1 VIGGDSG
8 IDFESVLSWQPQTK
22 VYATPFFDDSRL
34 TIYELFEPMNK
45 VGFISLGCPKNLV
58 DSEVMMGQ
66 LKANGYELTADA
78 SEADTVVVNTCGF
91 IDSAKK
97 ESIEAILEAAQLKTN
112 GKAKRLVVAGCLVER
127 YRDELKASMP
137 EVDAFIGTSQIND
150 ILAVCDPQTNTR
162 SLPIITVGNQSA
174 TYLYDESTPRV
185 LATPSHYA
193 FIKIAE
199 GCDRPCAFCFI
210 PQMRGHFRSRRFGSI
225 VAEAHQLAEEGV
237 KELILVA
244 QDSSRYGED
253 LGKQDAL
260 AHLLRELSHTEG
272 IEWVRVMYTYPTHI
286 SDAFLDVLAEEAKAV
301 KYLDM
306 PLQHA
311 SQNVLKLMKRG
322 GNRASLEKLIKRVRE
337 RVPGI
342 AVRTTFIAGFPGE
355 TDGDFEELLAF
366 VKNVEFDRV
375 GVFTYSDEEGTPAFE
390 LPNKVDPKIAKQR
403 RIRLMKAQSRISR
416 KRNKAKVGEVLR
428 VIFEGESNESDL
440 LWQGRIETQAP
451 DIDGCVLINDVPE
464 GFIPLPGEMVNV
476 LITEAQE
483 YDLVGKIVSCQ

>member
-1 VIGGDSG
+1 M
-8 IDFESVLSWQPQTK
+8 K
-22 VYATPFFDDSRL
+22 
-34 TIYELFEPMNK
+34 K

-66 LKANGYELTADA
+66 LKHSGYEITANA
-78 SEADTVVVNTCGF
+78 EEADTVVVNTCGF

-97 ESIEAILEAAQLKTN
+97 ESIEAILEAARLKAE
-112 GKAKRLVVAGCLVER
+112 GKATRLVVAGCLVER
-127 YRDELKASMP
+127 YRDELKAELP
-137 EVDAFIGTSQIND
+137 EVDAFIGTSQITD
-150 ILAVCDPQTNTR
+150 ILKVCDPATSPR
-162 SLPIITVGNQSA
+162 SLPVVTLGNQSA
-174 TYLYDESTPRV
+174 TYLYDESTPRI

-260 AHLLRELSHTEG
+260 AHLLRELSHTDG

-286 SDAFLDVLAEEAKAV
+286 SDGFLDVLAEEPKAV

-311 SQNVLKLMKRG
+311 SQSVLKRMKRG
-322 GNRASLEKLIKRVRE
+322 GNRESLERLIERVRK

-342 AVRTTFIAGFPGE
+342 AVRTTFITGFPGE
-355 TDGDFEELLAF
+355 TDADFEELMKF

-375 GVFTYSDEEGTPAFE
+375 GVFTYSDEEGTGAFD
-390 LPNKVDPKIAKQR
+390 LSDKVDPKIARQR
-403 RIRLMKAQSRISR
+403 RTRLMKEQAKISR
-416 KRNKAKVGEVLR
+416 RKNKARVGATVRVL
-428 VIFEGESNESDL
+428 FEGESKESEL
-440 LWQGRIETQAP
+440 LWQGRMETQAP
-451 DIDGCVLINDVPE
+451 DIDGCVLINDVPDGVAPE
-464 GFIPLPGEMVNV
+464 PGDIVSV
-476 LITEAQE
+476 LVTEAQE
-483 YDLVGKIVSCQ
+483 HDLVGSILGVR

>member
-1 VIGGDSG
+1 M
-8 IDFESVLSWQPQTK
+8 K
-22 VYATPFFDDSRL
+22 
-34 TIYELFEPMNK
+34 K

-91 IDSAKK
+91 IDSAKR
-97 ESIEAILEAAQLKTN
+97 ESIEAILEAARLKTE
-112 GKAKRLVVAGCLVER
+112 GLATRLVVAGCLVER
-127 YRDELKASMP
+127 YRDELKAEMP

-150 ILAVCDPQTNTR
+150 ILAVCDPGTDTR
-162 SLPIITVGNQSA
+162 SLPVVSLGNQTA

-225 VAEAHQLAEEGV
+225 IAEAQQLAEEGV

-286 SDAFLDVLAEEAKAV
+286 SDAFLDVLAEEPKAV
-301 KYLDM
+301 SYLDM

-322 GNRASLEKLIKRVRE
+322 GNRQSLERLIQRVRA

-342 AVRTTFIAGFPGE
+342 AVRTTFITGFPGE
-355 TDGDFEELLAF
+355 TEDDFEELLAF

-375 GVFTYSDEEGTPAFE
+375 GVFTYSDEEGTPAYD
-390 LPNKVDPKIAKQR
+390 LPDKVDPKIAKQR
-403 RIRLMKAQSRISR
+403 RARLMKEQSRISR
-416 KRNKAKVGEVLR
+416 KRNKAKIGDTVRVL
-428 VIFEGESNESDL
+428 FEGESSESEL
-440 LWQGRIETQAP
+440 LWQGRMETQAP
-451 DIDGCVLINDVPE
+451 DIDGCVLINDAPE
-464 GFIPLPGEMVNV
+464 GFVPSSGDFVNV
-476 LITEAQE
+476 LITEAQQ
-483 YDLVGKIVSCQ
+483 YDLVGRIVK

>member
-1 VIGGDSG
+1 
-8 IDFESVLSWQPQTK
+8 
-22 VYATPFFDDSRL
+22 
-34 TIYELFEPMNK
+34 MNK
-45 VGFISLGCPKNLV
+45 VGFISLACPKNLV

-66 LKANGYELTADA
+66 LQQNGYQITANAED
-78 SEADTVVVNTCGF
+78 ADTVVVNTCGF

-97 ESIEAILEAAQLKTN
+97 ESIEAILEAARLKTD
-112 GKAKRLVVAGCLVER
+112 GKATRLIVAGCLVER
-127 YRDELKASMP
+127 YRDELKAEIP

-150 ILAVCDPQTNTR
+150 ILTACDPQTNTR
-162 SLPIITVGNQSA
+162 SLPIIPLGNQSA

-193 FIKIAE
+193 YIKVAE

-244 QDSSRYGED
+244 QDPSRYGED
-253 LGKQDAL
+253 LDKQDAL
-260 AHLLRELSHTEG
+260 AHLLRELSRTDG

-286 SDAFLDVLAEEAKAV
+286 SDAFLDVLAEEPKAV

-322 GNRASLEKLIKRVRE
+322 GNRASLERLINRVRK

-342 AVRTTFIAGFPGE
+342 GVRTTFITGFPGE
-355 TDGDFEELLAF
+355 TAEDFQELLAF

-375 GVFTYSDEEGTPAFE
+375 GVFTYSDEEGTPAFN
-390 LPNKVDPKIAKQR
+390 LPNKVNPKIAKR
-403 RIRLMKAQSRISR
+403 RRDQLMNEQARISR
-416 KRNKAKVGEVLR
+416 RENRARVGKTVRVL
-428 VIFEGESNESDL
+428 FEGESNESEL
-440 LWQGRIETQAP
+440 LWQGRMETQAP
-451 DIDGCVLINDVPE
+451 DIDGCVLINDTPAN
-464 GFIPLPGEMVNV
+464 FIPPLGQLASV
-476 LITEAQE
+476 LITKAQA
-483 YDLVGKIVSCQ
+483 YDLVGRIV

>member
-1 VIGGDSG
+1 
-8 IDFESVLSWQPQTK
+8 
-22 VYATPFFDDSRL
+22 
-34 TIYELFEPMNK
+34 MNK

-58 DSEVMMGQ
+58 DSEVMMGRLQ
-66 LKANGYELTADA
+66 ASGYEITADA
-78 SEADTVVVNTCGF
+78 GEADTVVVNTCGF
-91 IDSAKK
+91 IESAKR
-97 ESIEAILEAAQLKTN
+97 ESIEAILEAAKLKTE
-112 GKAKRLVVAGCLVER
+112 GGATRLIVAGCLVER
-127 YRDELKASMP
+127 YRDELKAEMP
-137 EVDAFIGTSQIND
+137 EVDAFIGTNQIND

-162 SLPIITVGNQSA
+162 SLPVLPLGNQSA

-185 LATPSHYA
+185 LATPQHYA

-253 LGKQDAL
+253 LEKQDAL

-286 SDAFLDVLAEEAKAV
+286 SDAFLDVLAEEPKAV
-301 KYLDM
+301 KYLDI

-311 SQNVLKLMKRG
+311 SQNVLRLMKRG
-322 GNRASLEKLIKRVRE
+322 GNRESLERLIQRVRA
-337 RVPGI
+337 RVPDIG
-342 AVRTTFIAGFPGE
+342 VRTTFITGFPGE
-355 TDGDFEELLAF
+355 TAEDFGELLQF

-403 RIRLMKAQSRISR
+403 RDRLMKEQSRISLR
-416 KRNKAKVGEVLR
+416 RHKAMVGQR
-428 VIFEGESNESDL
+428 VRVMFEGEANESEL
-440 LWQGRIETQAP
+440 LWQGRLETQAP
-451 DIDGCVLINDVPE
+451 DIDGCVLINDAPE
-464 GFIPLPGEMVNV
+464 GFVPISGELVNV
-476 LITEAQE
+476 LITEAQQ
-483 YDLVGKIVSCQ
+483 YDLVGRIV

>member
-1 VIGGDSG
+1 MM
-8 IDFESVLSWQPQTK
+8 K
-22 VYATPFFDDSRL
+22 
-34 TIYELFEPMNK
+34 K

-58 DSEVMMGQ
+58 DSEVMMGH
-66 LKANGYELTADA
+66 LKQSGYQITANAE
-78 SEADTVVVNTCGF
+78 EAETIVVNTCGF
-91 IDSAKK
+91 IDSAKQ
-97 ESIEAILEAAQLKTN
+97 ESIEAILEATQLKTT
-112 GKAKRLVVAGCLVER
+112 GKAKRVVVAGCLVER
-127 YRDELKASMP
+127 YRDELKAELP
-137 EVDAFIGTSQIND
+137 EVDAFIGTNQIND
-150 ILAVCDPQTNTR
+150 ILGVCDPKTNLRT
-162 SLPIITVGNQSA
+162 LPVIPLGHQSA
-174 TYLYDESTPRV
+174 TYLYDESTPRI

-225 VAEAHQLAEEGV
+225 VAEAQQLAEEGV

-260 AHLLRELSHTEG
+260 AQLLRELSHTDG

-286 SDAFLDVLAEEAKAV
+286 SDAFLDVLAEEPKAV

-322 GNRASLEKLIKRVRE
+322 GNRLSLERLIRRVRD

-342 AVRTTFIAGFPGE
+342 AVRTTFITGFPGE
-355 TDGDFEELLAF
+355 TDEDFEELLQF

-375 GVFTYSDEEGTPAFE
+375 GVFTYSDEEGTPAYD

-403 RIRLMKAQSRISR
+403 RARLMKEQSRISR
-416 KRNKAKVGEVLR
+416 KRNKAKIGQRVR

-440 LWQGRIETQAP
+440 LWQGRMETQAP
-451 DIDGCVLINDVPE
+451 DIDGCVLINDAPE
-464 GFIPLPGEMVNV
+464 GFVPSPGKLVDV
-476 LITEAQE
+476 LITAAQQ
-483 YDLVGKIVSCQ
+483 YDLVGRIVN

>member
-1 VIGGDSG
+1 
-8 IDFESVLSWQPQTK
+8 
-22 VYATPFFDDSRL
+22 
-34 TIYELFEPMNK
+34 MNK

-66 LKANGYELTADA
+66 LKQKGFEITANAKD
-78 SEADTVVVNTCGF
+78 ADTVVVNTCGF

-97 ESIEAILEAAQLKTN
+97 ESIEAILEAARLKTE
-112 GKAKRLVVAGCLVER
+112 GKATRLVVAGCLVER
-127 YRDELKASMP
+127 YRDELKAEMP
-137 EVDAFIGTSQIND
+137 EVDAFIGTSQISE
-150 ILAVCDPQTNTR
+150 ILSVCDPQTNTR
-162 SLPIITVGNQSA
+162 SLPVIPLGNQSA

-193 FIKIAE
+193 YIKIAE

-210 PQMRGHFRSRRFGSI
+210 PQMRGHFRSRRFGSL

-253 LGKQDAL
+253 LGKPDAL
-260 AHLLRELSHTEG
+260 ANLLRELSHTDG

-286 SDAFLDVLAEEAKAV
+286 SDGFLDVLAEEPKAV

-322 GNRASLEKLIKRVRE
+322 GNRASLERLIERVRH

-342 AVRTTFIAGFPGE
+342 GVRTTFITGFPGE
-355 TDGDFEELLAF
+355 TEDDFKELMTF
-366 VKNVEFDRV
+366 IKNVEFDRV
-375 GVFTYSDEEGTPAFE
+375 GVFTYSDEEGTPAYE
-390 LPNKVDPKIAKQR
+390 LPNKVEPKIAKR
-403 RIRLMKAQSRISR
+403 RRDQLMKEQSKIAKR
-416 KRNKAKVGEVLR
+416 KHKALIGNTFR
-428 VIFEGESNESDL
+428 VMFEGESNESDL
-440 LWQGRIETQAP
+440 LWQGRMETQAP
-451 DIDGCVLINDVPE
+451 DIDGCVLINDAPE
-464 GFIPLPGEMVNV
+464 GFVPAPGQMMDV
-476 LITEAQE
+476 LIEEAQE
-483 YDLVGKIVSCQ
+483 YDLVGRII